1 MTPQQAIRLQPY
13 RFARHLGA
21 SDQAWV
27 AAMMHR
33 TVCAEQRRIGMT
45 PGKLPEQKQMNSIR
59 AEEKL
64 ASMQDQILRLMADG
78 KQRTISEISRNINA
92 PRRDVDAAV
101 YRMLAAKSIAANHGG
116 ISVKYEIAKVGAK

>member
-1 MTPQQAIRLQPY
+1 MTPQQAIRSQPY
-13 RFARHLGA
+13 RFARHLVA

-101 YRMLAAKSIAANHGG
+101 YRMLAAKSIVAHHGG
-116 ISVKYEIAKVGAK
+116 ISVKYAIEKVGGK

>member
-33 TVCAEQRRIGMT
+33 TVCAEQRRIGLT
-45 PGKLPEQKQMNSIR
+45 PGKLPEQKQMNSIQ
-59 AEEKL
+59 AEERI
-64 ASMQDQILRLMADG
+64 ASRQDQILRLMADG

-92 PRRDVDAAV
+92 ARRDVDAAV
-101 YRMLAAKSIAANHGG
+101 YRMVGAKSIVAHHGG
-116 ISVKYEIAKVGAK
+116 ISVKYAIAKGGAK